1 MTEDKALVKRL
12 RRTYRKEFA
21 PTGSTVATPRTVQSR
36 LLSVD
41 VLFNPDGAEAAN
53 RIEALTAENE
63 RLREALERVL
73 AHRYGDWCDIARA
86 ALEGKQ

>member
-12 RRTYRKEFA
+12 RAWE
-21 PTGSTVATPRTVQSR
+21 PLVSTGYEVPAAGQ
-36 LLSVD
+36 
-41 VLFNPDGAEAAN
+41 AIYEASD

-63 RLREALERVL
+63 RLREALKGVL
-73 AHRYGDWCDIARA
+73 DLQFGAEGYAKVIARA